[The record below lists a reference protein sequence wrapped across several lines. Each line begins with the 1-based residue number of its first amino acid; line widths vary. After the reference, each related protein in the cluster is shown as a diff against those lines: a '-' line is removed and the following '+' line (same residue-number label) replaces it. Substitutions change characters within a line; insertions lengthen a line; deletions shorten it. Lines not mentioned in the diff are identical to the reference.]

1 MSQNLQEIFA
11 RVEKSKS
18 RQREIKTIYRDALT
32 STPEYEELNDKLKA
46 LRERKKQIEATVKE
60 QFGSEITELEDLKV
74 DIDSDMEMMSDLA
87 LTQLIKGEAIALKDE
102 HDTEYEPVFA
112 VKFRKMK

>member
-11 RVEKSKS
+11 RVEKAKS
-18 RQREIKTIYRDALT
+18 RQKEIKTIYRDALA
-32 STPEYEELNDKLKA
+32 STPEYEELNDKLKT
-46 LRERKKQIEATVKE
+46 LRERKKQIENTVKE
-60 QFGSEITELEDLKV
+60 QFGKEVTELEDLKV

-87 LTQLIKGEAIALKDE
+87 LTQLVKGEPIAIKDA

-112 VKFRKMK
+112 VRFRKMN